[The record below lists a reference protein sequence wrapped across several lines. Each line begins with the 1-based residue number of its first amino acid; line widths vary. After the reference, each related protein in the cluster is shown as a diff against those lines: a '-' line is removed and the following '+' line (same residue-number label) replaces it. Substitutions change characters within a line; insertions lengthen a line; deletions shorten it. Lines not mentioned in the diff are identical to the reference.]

1 MSLSNGKKY
10 HDPAGRS
17 CACGQ
22 PALKRKC
29 GNFVCARCDALEQ
42 QYEREHNTRSY
53 TYTRQVREALRAQAN
68 WRPAYE

>member
-42 QYEREHNTRSY
+42 LYEREHNTRSY
-53 TYTRQVREALRAQAN
+53 TRHTRIEVALRAQKE
-68 WRPAYE
+68 WPG